1 MFKET
6 FYYVK
11 ASYNFDTVWGIKA
24 LFLLL
29 FWRCG
34 QNVYWW
40 KPWGWQ
46 KNSYLLSSLQKHDSF
61 AETSWK
67 VSCFKTF
74 LTEVLDYFLFFFF
87 FTVKIN
93 CYFSLRWESAAEL
106 CKSLLELC
114 PNNCQ
119 LLESLATLYLQM
131 EQSENAHKVWIG
143 AFEKNPQNAEI
154 FYQLCKFL
162 VSQVIFGYKTYL
174 LVC

>member
-1 MFKET
+1 M
-6 FYYVK
+6 
-11 ASYNFDTVWGIKA
+11 
-24 LFLLL
+24 
-29 FWRCG
+29 
-34 QNVYWW
+34 YWW

-74 LTEVLDYFLFFFF
+74 LIGVLNSAFLK
-87 FTVKIN
+87 THL
-93 CYFSLRWESAAEL
+93 YFSLRWKSAAEL
-106 CKSLLELC
+106 CTSLLELC

-131 EQSENAHKVWIG
+131 EQSENAYKVWIG

-154 FYQLCKFL
+154 FYHLCKFL
-162 VSQVIFGYKTYL
+162 VSQVTFHSKTHFVGL
-174 LVC
+174 LAL